1 MLLGEGRIVNDDKNK
16 DFLYKLLGGALLL
29 KDRFSDQFDDIL
41 KKGEESK
48 EDIKDTAADTM
59 SKAYQQKDEIESEL
73 KSKIKAIVD
82 ELGLATK
89 EDIDELKELIKSQKS

>member
-1 MLLGEGRIVNDDKNK
+1 MNDDKNK
-16 DFLYKLLGGALLL
+16 DFLYTLLGGALLL

-48 EDIKDTAADTM
+48 EDIKESAAETLN
-59 SKAYQQKDEIESEL
+59 KANEQKEEIESEL
-73 KSKIKAIVD
+73 KKKIKTIVD

-89 EDIDELKELIKSQKS
+89 ADIDELKELIKNQKS

>member
-1 MLLGEGRIVNDDKNK
+1 MNDDKSK
-16 DFLYKLLGGALLL
+16 EFLYTLLGGALLL

-48 EDIKDTAADTM
+48 DDIKSTASEAFM
-59 SKAYQQKDEIESEL
+59 KANEQKDEIESEL
-73 KSKIKAIVD
+73 KNKIKAIVD

-89 EDIDELKELIKSQKS
+89 EDIQELKELIKKQNS

>member
-1 MLLGEGRIVNDDKNK
+1 MNDDKSK
-16 DFLYKLLGGALLL
+16 EFLYTLLGGALLL

-48 EDIKDTAADTM
+48 EDIKATAGETFA
-59 SKAYQQKDEIESEL
+59 KASEQKDEIESEL

-89 EDIDELKELIKSQKS
+89 EDIQELKDLIKKQNS

>member
-1 MLLGEGRIVNDDKNK
+1 MNDDKNK
-16 DFLYKLLGGALLL
+16 ELLYTLLGGALLF
-29 KDRFSDQFDDIL
+29 KDKFATQFDEIL

-48 EDIKDTAADTM
+48 EDLKENFTETITKA
-59 SKAYQQKDEIESEL
+59 SKEKENIESEL

-89 EDIDELKELIKSQKS
+89 EDIEELKELIKNKS

>member
-1 MLLGEGRIVNDDKNK
+1 MNDDKNK
-16 DFLYKLLGGALLL
+16 DFLYTLLGGALLL

-48 EDIKDTAADTM
+48 EDIKDNASEAF
-59 SKAYQQKDEIESEL
+59 SKANEQKVEIESEL
-73 KSKIKAIVD
+73 KKKIKTIVD

-89 EDIDELKELIKSQKS
+89 ADIDELKELIKNQKS